1 MSPALKRQTL
11 EPSPPVATRVF
22 PVGAGRPVQGNL
34 PREQQ
39 ALIERS
45 YGPAE
50 PHVPSLPGAA
60 KVAILVSASAASW
73 YALIALVRAFAG

>member
-1 MSPALKRQTL
+1 MSPALKRQTP
-11 EPSPPVATRVF
+11 EPSQPVATRLI
-22 PVGAGRPVQGNL
+22 PVGASTRVQRNL